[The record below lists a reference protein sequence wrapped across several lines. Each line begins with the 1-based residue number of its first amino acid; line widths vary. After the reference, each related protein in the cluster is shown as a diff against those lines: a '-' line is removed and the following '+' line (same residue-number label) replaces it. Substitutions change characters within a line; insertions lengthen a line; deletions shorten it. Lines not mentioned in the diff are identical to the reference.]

1 MRDSRNVLHARLATA
16 RTKQKHNCGGINERV
31 RANYRGVGNP
41 QNRREP
47 PGRYHAEKAHDQP
60 VGKPSEKIRELR
72 LFFGRTMNLYPT
84 DDPART
90 VGGFVPFARTARAAL
105 ERVAIPTSGDSKAAG
120 SAGRRQPDSR

>member
-16 RTKQKHNCGGINERV
+16 RTKQKHNCGGISERV
-31 RANYRGVGNP
+31 RANYQGVGNP

-47 PGRYHAEKAHDQP
+47 QGLYHAEKAHDQP

-72 LFFGRTMNLYPT
+72 VFFGRTMNLCPT

-90 VGGFVPFARTARAAL
+90 AVCQDSASCFGARRNSYFGGFKGGWKRWSTA
-105 ERVAIPTSGDSKAAG
+105 T
-120 SAGRRQPDSR
+120 

>member
-60 VGKPSEKIRELR
+60 VGKPSEKIRELLR
-72 LFFGRTMNLYPT
+72 QNDEPVSYGRSGE
-84 DDPART
+84 DSRWVRT
-90 VGGFVPFARTARAAL
+90 VCQDSASCFGARRNSYFGGFKGGWKRWSTA
-105 ERVAIPTSGDSKAAG
+105 T
-120 SAGRRQPDSR
+120 

>member
-47 PGRYHAEKAHDQP
+47 PGLYRQAKRENPRTAALLRQNDEP
-60 VGKPSEKIRELR
+60 VSY
-72 LFFGRTMNLYPT
+72 GRSGE
-84 DDPART
+84 DSRWVRT
-90 VGGFVPFARTARAAL
+90 VCQDSASCFGARRNSYFGGFKGGWKRWSTA
-105 ERVAIPTSGDSKAAG
+105 T
-120 SAGRRQPDSR
+120 